1 LNSDAKSLKDKSEA
15 TLSGINRKKTASSR
29 DAQTAADALKEANK
43 AQSHSLEATEKVK
56 QAKRELEEIAQILSS
71 VQIHD
76 SDFLDDLERR
86 LAAAEQKYQEADLEE
101 KLTQLEEAK
110 QRQLERKAALRNEYE
125 LVNGEFETIE
135 NILQQLSE
143 YKSCPN
149 IGEHL
154 IEV

>member
-1 LNSDAKSLKDKSEA
+1 MARMD
-15 TLSGINRKKTASSR
+15 RKKTASSR
-29 DAQTAADALKEANK
+29 DAKTAADALKEANK

-76 SDFLDDLERR
+76 SDFLDELERR

-135 NILQQLSE
+135 NILQQLSV
-143 YKSCPN
+143 YNSCPYN
-149 IGEHL
+149 ED
-154 IEV
+154 

>member
-1 LNSDAKSLKDKSEA
+1 M
-15 TLSGINRKKTASSR
+15 GR
-29 DAQTAADALKEANK
+29 DAQTAADALREANK

-101 KLTQLEEAK
+101 KQT
-110 QRQLERKAALRNEYE
+110 QLERKASLRNEYE

-135 NILQQLSE
+135 NILQQLS
-143 YKSCPN
+143 
-149 IGEHL
+149 
-154 IEV
+154 